1 MYLRLNPATIVSI
14 ARQVEL
20 SRIVLQRV
28 EDVSWNES
36 GFYQGSHQ
44 EVPMP
49 ATAHVLNDRAVDLS
63 HLFLKQKE
71 DVHSTVL
78 DGESVLLNLSTG
90 RYYTLNIVGS
100 IVWDLSTGDRSLAQ
114 VVSTICEKFDVTA
127 QQAQDDLLDLVG
139 ELGQEGLIYTER
151 R

>member
-1 MYLRLNPATIVSI
+1 
-14 ARQVEL
+14 
-20 SRIVLQRV
+20 
-28 EDVSWNES
+28 
-36 GFYQGSHQ
+36 
-44 EVPMP
+44 MP
-49 ATAHVLNDRAVDLS
+49 ATAHVLNDRAVDPS

-114 VVSTICEKFDVTA
+114 VVSTICGRFDVTA
-127 QQAQDDLLDLVG
+127 QQVLDDLLDLVV